1 MVSAILKTDL
11 TALEN
16 PIIKNFLF
24 DLCKGILLNFKE
36 YRYLI
41 KGIIIVLRELI
52 LFLKI
57 GYFKLFENEL
67 FELRKSKTLSTTRQY
82 STVASTSAKPV
93 TFILFKYSN
102 ASTVEELNV

>member
-1 MVSAILKTDL
+1 MNNAAICL
-11 TALEN
+11 AGN
-16 PIIKNFLF
+16 VYINCNVFSI
-24 DLCKGILLNFKE
+24 LNFKE

-57 GYFKLFENEL
+57 GDFKPFENEL

-82 STVASTSAKPV
+82 STVAST
-93 TFILFKYSN
+93 
-102 ASTVEELNV
+102 